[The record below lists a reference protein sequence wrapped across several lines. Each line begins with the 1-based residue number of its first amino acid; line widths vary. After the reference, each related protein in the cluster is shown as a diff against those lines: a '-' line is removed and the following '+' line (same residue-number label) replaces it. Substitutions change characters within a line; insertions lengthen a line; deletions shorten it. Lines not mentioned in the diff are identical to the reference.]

1 MDRSF
6 IHEGEKYMKCKIIG
20 KNVAV
25 TDSIKSAIEE
35 KLRRM
40 DKYFIINEDIT
51 ANVLIRTYKTKQKIE
66 ITIFTKMMSKHC
78 SQSFKE
84 IFTKI

>member
-6 IHEGEKYMKCKIIG
+6 VHEGEKYMKCKIIG

-40 DKYFIINEDIT
+40 DKYFIINEDIVLVSKQADVFRQ
-51 ANVLIRTYKTKQKIE
+51 ANCVIGFDRIQ
-66 ITIFTKMMSKHC
+66 
-78 SQSFKE
+78 
-84 IFTKI
+84 